1 MASYS
6 RGQVVWAE
14 PDPTVGREQGGRRP
28 FLIVASDDYLRIVT
42 TLVLA
47 VPVTTTDRGW
57 ANHVPLAGPVGL
69 SSPSWAMTEQV
80 RVLSRE
86 RLKQVAGYVDTYTLE
101 AIDQWLRDFLDL
113 REVR

>member
-1 MASYS
+1 M
-6 RGQVVWAE
+6 WAE
-14 PDPTVGREQGGRRP
+14 PDPTVGREQDGRRP

-57 ANHVPLAGPVGL
+57 ANHVPLTGPFGL
-69 SSPSWAMTEQV
+69 SSLSWAMTEQV

-86 RLKQVAGYVDTYTLE
+86 RLTQVAGHVDADTLE
-101 AIDQWLRDFLDL
+101 AVAVWLRDFLAL
-113 REVR
+113 